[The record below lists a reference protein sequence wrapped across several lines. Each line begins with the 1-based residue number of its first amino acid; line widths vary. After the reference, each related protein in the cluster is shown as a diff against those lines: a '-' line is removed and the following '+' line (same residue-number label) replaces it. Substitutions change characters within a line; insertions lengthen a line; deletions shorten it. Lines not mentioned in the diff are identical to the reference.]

1 MANIIEISDQEFQ
14 STIARGT
21 TIVDFWATWCG
32 PCRTQSTI
40 FDSMKGDPDF
50 ENLTVAKINIE
61 ENSEYVELM
70 GITSIPTMLI
80 CRDGKVLKKIVGTAD
95 KSELKNILDKHTSVG

>member
-1 MANIIEISDQEFQ
+1 MANIIEISDGQFQ
-14 STIARGT
+14 STIALGI

-32 PCRTQSTI
+32 PCRTQSTV

-80 CRDGKVLKKIVGTAD
+80 CRDGEVLKKIVGTAS
-95 KSELKNILDKHTSVG
+95 KNELKNILDKHTSVG

>member
-1 MANIIEISDQEFQ
+1 MVNIIEISDSQFK
-14 STIARGT
+14 STIAQG
-21 TIVDFWATWCG
+21 ISIIDFWASWCG
-32 PCRTQSTI
+32 PCRTQSVI

-50 ENLTVAKINIE
+50 ENITVGKINIE

-80 CRDGKVLKKIVGTAD
+80 CKDGNVLEKIVGAAT
-95 KSELKNILDKHTSVG
+95 KGELKNILDKYSTTG

>member
-1 MANIIEISDQEFQ
+1 MANIIEISDAQFQ
-14 STIARGT
+14 STIALGI

-80 CRDGKVLKKIVGTAD
+80 CRDGKVLDKILGTVA
-95 KSELKNILDKHTSVG
+95 KSELKKLIDKYYTVG

>member
-1 MANIIEISDQEFQ
+1 MANIIEISDAQFQ
-14 STIARGT
+14 STIALGI